1 MVAPVTGRGTKRSI
15 DDLEV
20 HLVACPLAESY
31 PAQWIRPGAFHRVVA
46 LDERTRWLLARDGF
60 SVPLLAEFAWA
71 SDWAIVHERIFRA
84 LPSDIEAFDLFANL
98 IVEQASEAVLLG
110 DALERLLRQSRPV
123 GMSFWL
129 ASPVLSPETVAF
141 LERIAL
147 SIEIP
152 IRQRRNGSIDE
163 EKP

>member
-1 MVAPVTGRGTKRSI
+1 
-15 DDLEV
+15 
-20 HLVACPLAESY
+20 
-31 PAQWIRPGAFHRVVA
+31 
-46 LDERTRWLLARDGF
+46 
-60 SVPLLAEFAWA
+60 
-71 SDWAIVHERIFRA
+71 
-84 LPSDIEAFDLFANL
+84 
-98 IVEQASEAVLLG
+98 
-110 DALERLLRQSRPV
+110 
-123 GMSFWL
+123 MSFWL